1 MNDEQTITV
10 VRKELLHDA
19 SWKYLMEVI
28 LILDPKFQRDMY
40 TLRWVGFLDE
50 IQPEVEKMIGRIEVA
65 RIEGVNLWRTSV
77 FTNKKDIFQGEN
89 QQWSDTLK
97 VLFFSFFLNPEDSS
111 NGLASYTRPS
121 EISPSWP

>member
-1 MNDEQTITV
+1 MNDEQTVTV
-10 VRKELLHDA
+10 DNKQLLHDA

-77 FTNKKDIFQGEN
+77 FINKKTYF
-89 QQWSDTLK
+89 K
-97 VLFFSFFLNPEDSS
+97 VKID
-111 NGLASYTRPS
+111 NGQKR
-121 EISPSWP
+121 